1 MTKLFGNRK
10 VRAIVVQA
18 AFLIAIVGLLMA
30 AVVEGRQNLAAQG
43 ITTGF
48 SFLERSTGFDVG
60 FKLIDYGG
68 YSSYSR
74 LLLVG
79 LLNTLLMGALGI
91 LAANIVGLMIA
102 MLRISGNATF
112 EAIGVVYTE
121 LFRNIPMIL
130 QVIFWYMLL
139 LQLPPP
145 RQAFQGLGAIL
156 SSRGAYVPAL
166 NVNTDHALI
175 AIALAICGLILLLAT
190 AVSRKVSR
198 HAAIRSIRWSLVL
211 TTLSVVTVTLW
222 LGRIV
227 ETPLISWPELQG
239 LNIRGGI
246 RLQPEFV
253 ALLFGMAI
261 YGGAYIAEIMRAGFI
276 SVGRGQIE
284 AARSMG
290 LTPLQ
295 VFTSVQLPLAIR
307 AVLPSLI
314 NLYVWLFKAT
324 TLGVVVGFTD
334 FFAVISVSINQAG
347 QTLEL
352 IGILMLTFV
361 LINNSLAFVL
371 NRVNK
376 AIALK
381 GSHLRS

>member
-1 MTKLFGNRK
+1 MTKLFASRK
-10 VRAIVVQA
+10 VRNIAVQA
-18 AFLIAIVGLLMA
+18 VFVFVILALLAA

-48 SFLERSTGFDVG
+48 GFLERSTGFDVG

-68 YSSYSR
+68 YSSYAR

-91 LAANIVGLMIA
+91 LAANLVGLIIA
-102 MLRISGNATF
+102 TFRISGNATF

-145 RQAFQGLGAIL
+145 RQALHGMGAIL

-166 NVNTDHALI
+166 NVGVEHAVI
-175 AIALAICGLILLLAT
+175 AIALVIAGLLALLAT
-190 AVSRKVSR
+190 SVSRKLSR
-198 HAAIRSIRWSLVL
+198 HSAIRRIRWSLVL
-211 TTLSVVTVTLW
+211 ATVVSMTVALW
-222 LGRIV
+222 LGRIPD
-227 ETPLISWPELQG
+227 TPLISWPELQG

-261 YGGAYIAEIMRAGFI
+261 YGGAYIAEIIRAGFI
-276 SVGRGQIE
+276 SVGRGQVE
-284 AARSMG
+284 AARSLG
-290 LTPLQ
+290 LTPFQ
-295 VFTSVQLPLAIR
+295 VFTRVRLPLAIR

-314 NLYVWLFKAT
+314 NLYVWLLKAT
-324 TLGVVVGFTD
+324 TLGIVVGFTD

-352 IGILMLTFV
+352 IGILMLVFV

>member
-1 MTKLFGNRK
+1 MF
-10 VRAIVVQA
+10 V
-18 AFLIAIVGLLMA
+18 IAIFALLTA

-60 FKLIDYGG
+60 FRLIDYGG
-68 YSSYSR
+68 YSSYAR

-79 LLNTLLMGALGI
+79 LLNTLLMGTLGI
-91 LAANIVGLMIA
+91 LAANLVGLIIA
-102 MLRISGNATF
+102 ILRISGNSIL

-145 RQAFQGLGAIL
+145 RQAFQGLGTIL

-166 NVNTDHALI
+166 NVNTDHAVI
-175 AIALAICGLILLLAT
+175 AIAVAVAGLLALLVT
-190 AVSRKVSR
+190 AVSRGLSR
-198 HAAIRSIRWSLVL
+198 HAAIRRIRWSLAL
-211 TTLSVVTVTLW
+211 ATLVAATVTLW
-222 LGRIV
+222 LGRIP
-227 ETPLISWPELQG
+227 ETQLISWPELQG
-239 LNIRGGI
+239 LNIRGGM

-261 YGGAYIAEIMRAGFI
+261 YGGAYIAEIIRAGFI

-284 AARSMG
+284 AARSLG

-295 VFTSVQLPLAIR
+295 VFSRVQLPLAIR